1 MNDINSRA
9 IRSFQRGHTSFIP
22 PYLAIYPRRVNI
34 FVLNGAIQMIPSA
47 LLYFDHTRI
56 PIDIAIDHNKINN
69 ESLSIVKNDNTITIT
84 DSQIK
89 IIITLGS
96 TSKDNVIVINDHY
109 HLRWVDNEIQ
119 LQMGDIIYCETE
131 SSKMLTV
138 SCGLVL
144 TIVRSKTQTIYY
156 MTNPF
161 LMNRGC
167 YNLTFVI
174 GDTYYNIT
182 HSDASFSLPYY
193 ATIVENEIMIHNAP
207 RRSLPQQ
214 LPREVFNIGSLRDVD
229 ILITLLLPFGSH
241 YQYKRLSTNAFRSG
255 EPIM

>member
-34 FVLNGAIQMIPSA
+34 FVLNGAIQMIPST

-56 PIDIAIDHNKINN
+56 PIDIRTDYDKINN
-69 ESLSIVKNDNTITIT
+69 ESLSVVKTDNTITIT
-84 DSQIK
+84 DNQIK
-89 IIITLGS
+89 IAITLGS
-96 TSKDNVIVINDHY
+96 TSSDDVIVINDYY

-193 ATIVENEIMIHNAP
+193 ATIVGDEVMIHNAP
-207 RRSLPQQ
+207 RTSLPQQ